1 MTDEGNASTR
11 NKIFSAMTFFAFFV
25 VALSIPLDA
34 FIERCEFMQRYHESI
49 PWIKA
54 AYATYWVGVLVSLG
68 AFVLTC
74 FSTSKKSFS
83 IAKCLLVVL
92 SVVALVC
99 LWGTADESLRPGG
112 YIGGALSLSFFP
124 VLTVVFWSVPPSNTP
139 RPKRRAIAFAAASL
153 FVVGLSLDTRIRFSF
168 YYHPSE
174 VCREAIILYRSR
186 QVNFRRCKDAFAG
199 VSFDQKIFL
208 DEVADRS
215 WSSVVS
221 SYNCKGQRLW
231 ELGVVYPLV
240 KSDRYYL
247 CFDTEKLALYFSD
260 ELGRDGVLRY
270 QDEIKEKFEA
280 RGKSDYNFFNAPE
293 EGASHYDSKGKVVY
307 AFIGFVR

>member
-1 MTDEGNASTR
+1 MTDEGSASIR
-11 NKIFSAMTFFAFFV
+11 NKIFSAMTFLAFFV
-25 VALSIPLDA
+25 MALSIPLDA

-68 AFVLTC
+68 TFVLAC

-168 YYHPSE
+168 YYHPPE
-174 VCREAIILYRSR
+174 VCGEAIILYRSR
-186 QVNFRRCKDAFAG
+186 QANFRRCKDAFAG

-215 WSSVVS
+215 WSTVVS
-221 SYNCKGQRLW
+221 SYNGTGQRLL

-260 ELGRDGVLRY
+260 DLGRDEVLRY
-270 QDEIKEKFEA
+270 QDEIKEKFKA
-280 RGKSDYNFFNAPE
+280 KVIMYDNFFNAPE
-293 EGASHYDSKGKVVY
+293 ERASYYDGKGKIVY